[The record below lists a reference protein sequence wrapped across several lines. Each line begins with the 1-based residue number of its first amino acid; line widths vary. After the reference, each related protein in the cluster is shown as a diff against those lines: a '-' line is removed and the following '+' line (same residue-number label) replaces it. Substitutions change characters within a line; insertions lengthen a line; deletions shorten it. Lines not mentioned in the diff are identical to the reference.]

1 MKNINKENIK
11 KILPSKKYLLISLTI
26 ALLVLVIYYK
36 NEKPSIENTV
46 TINGETVSVKIA
58 DTKTEQ
64 AKGLMFKKNLD
75 ENEGML
81 FVFDSERRHSFWMK
95 NTLIPLDMIWVNS
108 NKEVVHIEHS
118 APPCKES
125 PCPTYSSDQPAQYV
139 LELNGGW
146 SIRHNLNLGDTLVF

>member
-1 MKNINKENIK
+1 MKNIK
-11 KILPSKKYLLISLTI
+11 KIIPTKKYLLI
-26 ALLVLVIYYK
+26 ALAISVLILAIYYK
-36 NEKPSIENTV
+36 KEVPSDKIPIEIKGNTV
-46 TINGETVSVKIA
+46 MVELA

-64 AKGLMFKKNLD
+64 AKGLMFRKNLD

-95 NTLIPLDMIWVNS
+95 NTLIPLDMIWINS
-108 NKEVVHIEHS
+108 KNEVVHIEHS

-125 PCPTYSSDQPAQYV
+125 PCPTYSSDQYAQYV

-146 SIRHNLNLGDTLVF
+146 AIKHGLSLGDTIAF